1 MTAWPIRMRPVGP
14 LGQRGTFQEVACNL
28 HMVAAWWFDDSDD
41 LSNSAKLS
49 EFFAVK
55 SHYVLRLH
63 NATC

>member
-1 MTAWPIRMRPVGP
+1 
-14 LGQRGTFQEVACNL
+14 L

-55 SHYVLRLH
+55 PHYVWPPAQCHLLESSLDGPS
-63 NATC
+63 TTE